1 MLHWC
6 HHHHTNNSRL
16 LHDHSS
22 QKRQSTKLKLS
33 WPPCAILMPHNIM
46 SSNFPFCLSILFI
59 YLLVL
64 LSFSFSFS
72 LFSSV
77 ISTSFS
83 QCWVLLFLTVLW
95 QKLRT
100 FGSSL
105 NMFVTVS
112 IIQNCSSVFSTIHHC
127 CCRCFQFLLLTDVL
141 LDSDICIT
149 LFHHLPISLHF
160 ALFCKGWKS
169 CECLWRDSHGCD
181 VVCVKHMKLSHTHTH
196 EWKFFF
202 LSCEQMIYI
211 AVEELHPTQHLSLH
225 VQEQNQSIV
234 FFAGSCGG

>member
-33 WPPCAILMPHNIM
+33 WPPWAILMPHNIM

-72 LFSSV
+72 LFSLV
-77 ISTSFS
+77 ISPSLMFLSVLSPPVSHCLMTETLHI
-83 QCWVLLFLTVLW
+83 WVQSKHVCDCLYYWKLLLSVFNY
-95 QKLRT
+95 
-100 FGSSL
+100 SSL
-105 NMFVTVS
+105 LL
-112 IIQNCSSVFSTIHHC
+112 SVFPVFPVDWCTI
-127 CCRCFQFLLLTDVL
+127 RFW
-141 LDSDICIT
+141 
-149 LFHHLPISLHF
+149 HLYNLIPSPPNF
-160 ALFCKGWKS
+160 NSCKGWKS

-196 EWKFFF
+196 EWMFFF
-202 LSCEQMIYI
+202 LSCEQIIYI
-211 AVEELHPTQHLSLH
+211 AVEELHPTPHLSLH

-234 FFAGSCGG
+234 FFAGSCGS